1 MNGEVP
7 LAMKAVS
14 DEIAIADVDTLR
26 MPVAIA
32 PGLASEPINAEVANM
47 SGTVVQVLELTSLS
61 IATRRPGVLSMKATC
76 RHPVSEGETLVRCHC
91 KLDPR
96 HWSPC
101 PLNTVNARRII
112 SNKYCSH
119 LILA

>member
-14 DEIAIADVDTLR
+14 DEFAIADVHTLR

-47 SGTVVQVLELTSLS
+47 SGTVQVSELTSMS
-61 IATRRPGVLSMKATC
+61 IASRRPGFLSMKATC
-76 RHPVSEGETLVRCHC
+76 HHPVSEGKTLVRCHC

-101 PLNTVNARRII
+101 PLNTANARRII

-119 LILA
+119 PILA

>member
-14 DEIAIADVDTLR
+14 DEIAIADIDTLR

-47 SGTVVQVLELTSLS
+47 NGTVQVSELTSLS
-61 IATRRPGVLSMKATC
+61 IASRRPGFLSMRVTC
-76 RHPVSEGETLVRCHC
+76 HHPVSEDETSVRCHC

-96 HWSPC
+96 HWSPGL
-101 PLNTVNARRII
+101 LNTVNARRVI

-119 LILA
+119 PILA